1 MDKTIDQL
9 PVVTIATIGFTRKS
23 LRDFISSLRT
33 ADVSHVLDTRLH
45 NTSQLSGFAKRSD
58 LEYILEVHQISY
70 THDIQLA
77 PTEDLLRVWQR
88 RQCTWE
94 EYADAYRNLLVE
106 RQVERLVHP
115 LLQPD
120 SAICLLCSEDKPHHC
135 HRRVLAEYLQS
146 MRGQVTVRHL

>member
-1 MDKTIDQL
+1 MDQL
-9 PVVTIATIGFTRKS
+9 QSVTITTIGFTRKS
-23 LRDFISSLRT
+23 LRDFISRLRA

-77 PTEDLLRVWQR
+77 PTEELLHAWQR
-88 RQCTWE
+88 RHCTWE
-94 EYADAYRNLLVE
+94 EYASAYRHLLVE
-106 RQVERLVHP
+106 RQVERFVEP
-115 LLQPD
+115 VLQAE

-146 MRGQVTVRHL
+146 VRGQVVVRHL